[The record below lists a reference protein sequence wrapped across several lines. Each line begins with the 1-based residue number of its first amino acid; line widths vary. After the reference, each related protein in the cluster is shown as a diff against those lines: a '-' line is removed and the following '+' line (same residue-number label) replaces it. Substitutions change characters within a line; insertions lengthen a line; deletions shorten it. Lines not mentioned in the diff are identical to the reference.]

1 MEPSSIIVAPSI
13 LAADF
18 SRLSDEVRR
27 VEEAG
32 ANWIHCDIMDG
43 HFVDNISF
51 GPMVVGVVRKQTKL
65 PLDVHL
71 MIEHADHFVPRF
83 LEAGANSITVHVEAE
98 ARHDIPGTLQQIRK
112 SGCRVGLTLNP
123 ATPFESVEPFLDSI
137 DLLLIMTVHPG
148 FGGQPFRTEMM
159 DKVKRAAAWN
169 KAHGANMPIE
179 VDGGINPET
188 ARVSIE
194 SGANVLV
201 AGTSIF
207 HKKDYAQAI
216 RELRGESRA

>member
-18 SRLSDEVRR
+18 SRLSDEVRH

-83 LEAGANSITVHVEAE
+83 VEAGANSITVHVEAE
-98 ARHDIPGTLQQIRK
+98 ASHDIAETLQQIRK
-112 SGCRVGLTLNP
+112 SGCRVGLP
-123 ATPFESVEPFLDSI
+123 
-137 DLLLIMTVHPG
+137 
-148 FGGQPFRTEMM
+148 
-159 DKVKRAAAWN
+159 
-169 KAHGANMPIE
+169 
-179 VDGGINPET
+179 
-188 ARVSIE
+188 
-194 SGANVLV
+194 
-201 AGTSIF
+201 
-207 HKKDYAQAI
+207 
-216 RELRGESRA
+216 